1 MDIKSIRERATSWV
15 GKYKYFALILLVG
28 VGLMLIPGTK
38 KEQTQITSIP
48 QVQEETL
55 DKELEAILSN
65 IKGAGRV
72 QVMLTVASGEQVI
85 YQTDSSSA
93 DRQDT
98 VIINGE
104 NRVQDGLVQQII
116 SPTYRGAI
124 VLCQG
129 ADSANVCFQSDR
141 PGFQQDFRIENEM
154 NGGIF
159 MNKWKKNLMAASVLL
174 VVCAGI
180 YVNWMY
186 SSAQNVADLTDK
198 LDAETVLSENGVI
211 MDTTVDNMNSNVT
224 SDYFAAVRLSRQEAR
239 DSAVNLLQEAMS
251 YGDANQQQESGEQLE
266 KIVQTALCE
275 AQIESLVI
283 AKGYADCVAY
293 MSDNGISVAVATPE
307 GGMDNQDIAVIA
319 DIVLTQTEFSMADI
333 RVVEVQ

>member
-1 MDIKSIRERATSWV
+1 MDIKYIREKASQWI

-28 VGLMLIPGTK
+28 IGLMLIPGSK

-129 ADSANVCFQSDR
+129 ADSANVCLAIKEAVSKVTGLDSSK
-141 PGFQQDFRIENEM
+141 I
-154 NGGIF
+154 
-159 MNKWKKNLMAASVLL
+159 SVLK
-174 VVCAGI
+174 
-180 YVNWMY
+180 M
-186 SSAQNVADLTDK
+186 K
-198 LDAETVLSENGVI
+198 
-211 MDTTVDNMNSNVT
+211 
-224 SDYFAAVRLSRQEAR
+224 
-239 DSAVNLLQEAMS
+239 
-251 YGDANQQQESGEQLE
+251 
-266 KIVQTALCE
+266 
-275 AQIESLVI
+275 
-283 AKGYADCVAY
+283 
-293 MSDNGISVAVATPE
+293 
-307 GGMDNQDIAVIA
+307 
-319 DIVLTQTEFSMADI
+319 
-333 RVVEVQ
+333 